1 MLTEIV
7 RDFITE
13 AEDKAGELNDW
24 MKEID
29 TGKISAETIN
39 AIFRW
44 IHSLKGG
51 SSFLIDELAD
61 LGVFSKF
68 CHEFENFLDLVRKGN
83 LPFDA
88 RIGKLVNRGMLLV
101 VGDLETL
108 VLEKAGFDH
117 ADFSEELT
125 NFSLATVEIKD
136 RFIVFHIARDIR
148 LQEEVNSF
156 GSLVIKETEEKGR
169 GNFLV
174 IDTAGEFKLS
184 SLAGGAVLG
193 YIGAEV
199 EKVFFIR
206 PSAYMRS
213 LVQRFGSEE
222 DGVYLRETLAEC
234 EEAIR

>member
-1 MLTEIV
+1 MLTGMV
-7 RDFITE
+7 REFLTE
-13 AEDKAGELNDW
+13 AEEKADDLNDW

-29 TGKISAETIN
+29 TGKISGETIN

-51 SSFLIDELAD
+51 SSFLIDEFAG

-83 LPFDA
+83 LVFDVS
-88 RIGKLVNRGMLLV
+88 IGKLVNRGMVLV
-101 VGDLETL
+101 AEDLETL
-108 VLEKAGFDH
+108 SMEKSISNH
-117 ADFSEELT
+117 ADFIAELAD
-125 NFSLATVEIKD
+125 FSLATVEIKD
-136 RFIVFHIARDIR
+136 RFIVFHVTRDIR
-148 LQEEVNSF
+148 MQDEVNRF
-156 GSLVIKETEEKGR
+156 GSLVIKEAEEKGR

-174 IDTAGEFKLS
+174 VDTVGEFKLS

-206 PSAYMRS
+206 PSTYMRS